1 MVDKWSWILKNNK
14 AKEKNFQSDGE
25 ASRVSS
31 GRLTQLTWL
40 GIIVVNTGIWYSI
53 ITNGLGM
60 TLAWLIIISSV
71 VAIVIKVRE
80 GMRL

>member
-1 MVDKWSWILKNNK
+1 VVDKWSWILKNNK
-14 AKEKNFQSDGE
+14 VKEKNFQSDGE